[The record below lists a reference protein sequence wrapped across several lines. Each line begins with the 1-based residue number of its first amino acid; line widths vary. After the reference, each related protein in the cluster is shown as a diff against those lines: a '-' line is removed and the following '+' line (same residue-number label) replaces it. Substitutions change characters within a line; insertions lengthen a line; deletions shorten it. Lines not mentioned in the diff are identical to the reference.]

1 MTVSNAP
8 LIALA
13 AGGTGGHVFPAEALA
28 NELKKRGCRL
38 TLITDRRGGHYN
50 GGLGDVETYRIQAG
64 GVAGKGVFARMKSV
78 PELAVGTLQA
88 RALLRRLKPAA
99 VVGFGGYAS
108 FPTMIAAA
116 LAHFPTVIH
125 EQNAILGRANRMLAP
140 RVERIATS
148 FERSGG
154 LPEGAAGKTVCTGMP
169 VRPEIVAKRAVPYPD
184 FDGTSPINMLVL
196 GGSQGAHVFS
206 TVVPDAVAKL
216 DPRWRDRLVL
226 TQQCRPEDLSMVRR
240 RYEALGVQADLA
252 AFFSD
257 VPDRLAA
264 AHVLIGRAGASTVAE
279 ATAVGRPAILV
290 PYPHAVDDHQTA
302 NAEAVDEV
310 GGGWLMPESALSATL
325 LADRLNALF
334 GNPSALKGAAACSR
348 AAGRPDAAATF
359 ADLVCDVM
367 RTNGDTDVAGKEAA

>member
-1 MTVSNAP
+1 
-8 LIALA
+8 
-13 AGGTGGHVFPAEALA
+13 
-28 NELKKRGCRL
+28 
-38 TLITDRRGGHYN
+38 
-50 GGLGDVETYRIQAG
+50 
-64 GVAGKGVFARMKSV
+64 
-78 PELAVGTLQA
+78 
-88 RALLRRLKPAA
+88 
-99 VVGFGGYAS
+99 
-108 FPTMIAAA
+108 
-116 LAHFPTVIH
+116 
-125 EQNAILGRANRMLAP
+125 
-140 RVERIATS
+140 
-148 FERSGG
+148 
-154 LPEGAAGKTVCTGMP
+154 MP

-206 TVVPDAVAKL
+206 AVVPDAVAKL

-226 TQQCRPEDLSMVRR
+226 SQQCRPEDLSMVRR

-252 AFFSD
+252 AFFS
-257 VPDRLAA
+257 DRLAA